1 MEEITQ
7 EESNLSALSSQI
19 VQLKRLLSLTK
30 VRQVRSRTIR
40 RNAREVVIIYFRV
53 VRPELA
59 QSSIDLGDVDAL
71 MQQLME
77 FTSKQALLT
86 NYKTTVRKIEKILP
100 QLEIENEIAFS
111 NAVFNESKDTLH
123 ISEIDTKIIATLE
136 PIIPSAALSYQ
147 QVLVDLNDKDKISF
161 RGTASELREVL
172 RETLDYLAPDDDV
185 EASKGFKFEKD
196 SKRNLFS
203 KPTMKQKTRF
213 ILKSRGRT
221 KTAIKTPE
229 TAVSMVEEMVAAFTR
244 SIYVRGSLSTHK
256 IAKKPEVMELKGY
269 TESVLCELLEIHHN

>member
-1 MEEITQ
+1 MEEVTQ
-7 EESNLSALSSQI
+7 EESNLSGLSSQV

-30 VRQVRSRTIR
+30 VRQVRSRTIQ
-40 RNAREVVIIYFRV
+40 RNTRDIVIAYFRV

-59 QSSIDLGDVDAL
+59 QSNINLGDLDSL

-77 FTSKQALLT
+77 FTSKQALLV
-86 NYKTTVRKIEKILP
+86 NYKITVRKIEKILP
-100 QLEIENEIAFS
+100 QLEIEKEIAFS
-111 NAVFNESKDTLH
+111 NAAFKENKDTLN
-123 ISEIDTKIIATLE
+123 ISEIDAKIITTLE
-136 PIIPSAALSYQ
+136 PIIPSAALSYR
-147 QVLVDLNDKDKISF
+147 QVLVDLKDEDKISF

-185 EASKGFKFEKD
+185 EADRGFKFEKD
-196 SKRNLFS
+196 NKGNLLP
-203 KPTMKQKTRF
+203 KPTMKQKARF

-221 KTAIKTPE
+221 RTAIKTPE
-229 TAVSMVEEMVAAFTR
+229 TAVNMVEEMVAAFTR
-244 SIYVRGSLSTHK
+244 SIYERGSLNTHK